1 MPVVRERTGN
11 VPLPSKVAEEAN
23 KHLHRAIRMI
33 ERYQRPRLSM
43 RSLRRAKQ
51 VLSTQLLFSAQV
63 NYPVEPDVI
72 QDEFGP
78 IVERLTNT
86 LRDILSTFHDAYH
99 VSKSTGEFVIG
110 SSDIAQI
117 EDVILQVEDRLI
129 DRFTGYDKGVY
140 DFVTSEEDDN

>member
-1 MPVVRERTGN
+1 MSIVRERTGD
-11 VPLPSKVAEEAN
+11 VPLPSGVAEEVTR
-23 KHLHRAIRMI
+23 HLHRAVRMI
-33 ERYQRPRLSM
+33 ERYQRPRLAI

-72 QDEFGP
+72 QDQFGP

-86 LRDILSTFHDAYH
+86 LRDVISTFHDAYH
-99 VSKSTGEFVIG
+99 VSKSTNEFRIH

-117 EDVILQVEDRLI
+117 EDIIMQVEDRLI
-129 DRFTGYDKGVY
+129 DRFNGYDRGVY
-140 DFVTSEEDDN
+140 NFVSTEDDN